1 MVREIGR
8 VVASQA
14 LLGFTEKGM
23 RNFLEVMEM
32 FYILFDEVAKQV
44 VTKVKTHGPIG
55 LKCLLFACYC
65 LKIIPR

>member
-14 LLGFTEKGM
+14 LGGFTEKGM

-44 VTKVKTHGPIG
+44 VTKVKTRGPIG
-55 LKCLLFACYC
+55 LKYLLFACYC